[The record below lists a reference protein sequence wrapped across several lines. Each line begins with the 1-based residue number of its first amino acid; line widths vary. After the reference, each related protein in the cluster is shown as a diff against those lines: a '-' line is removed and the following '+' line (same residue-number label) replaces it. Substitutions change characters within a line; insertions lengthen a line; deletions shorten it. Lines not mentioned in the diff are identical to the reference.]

1 MPEAGR
7 HAPILIATSWQA
19 LGRAVNEGPDTLICN
34 CTVVVLFAGFY
45 VEANLNHIVDRLR
58 LRGRLTAFANGKRH
72 AGLQDKLAWFYNDF
86 VARTAAPDLRTAKR
100 HGIYRKIRR
109 RFPGFAQLYRFRND
123 ISHGVI
129 NKSGRSLA
137 RAQRLRGQAK
147 GIVSDLFAVLERR
160 GHRIRRRTTYFRA
173 IRS

>member
-19 LGRAVNEGPDTLICN
+19 LGRAVNEGPDTLLCN

-45 VEANLNHIVDRLR
+45 VEANLNHIVQRLHM
-58 LRGRLTAFANGKRH
+58 RGRMKAFMGRKNH
-72 AGLQDKLAWFYNDF
+72 PGLQDKLAWFYNEF
-86 VARTAAPDLRTAKR
+86 VARTKSPNLRTA
-100 HGIYRKIRR
+100 YRSGVAKKVRR

-129 NKSGRSLA
+129 NRSGRSLA
-137 RAQRLRGQAK
+137 QAQRLRQQAK
-147 GIVSDLFAVLERR
+147 DIVSQLFAILKRR
-160 GHRIRRRTTYFRA
+160 GHRIPRTTTYFQA
-173 IRS
+173 ISS